1 MKRGTVGHPPFVP
14 TNEQRIVVRVM
25 CACGMPQPIIARQ
38 TINPETGRGIDLK
51 TLRKAFRE
59 ELDDAKPVAN
69 AMVAQSLF
77 KKATSNGAQSVA
89 AAIFWLK
96 TQAGW
101 REPNPSDS
109 YSAEDAAVAAQ
120 DAIAQAMTTSATDA
134 SHPAPVPAQGAS

>member
-1 MKRGTVGHPPFVP
+1 MKRSVGHPPFVP
-14 TNEQRIVVRVM
+14 TQEQRIVVRVM

-77 KKATSNGAQSVA
+77 KKATGSGAQSVA

-101 REPNPSDS
+101 REPHSLDS
-109 YSAEDAAVAAQ
+109 FSADEAAIAAQ
-120 DAIAQAMTTSATDA
+120 SAIAQAMATASSDATNTT
-134 SHPAPVPAQGAS
+134 PVPASRAL